1 MVPSTLNVP
10 ESAREMLREREGW
23 GAVTRRNDADNN
35 NAAAASAAAA
45 AVDNFAAYQVF
56 LSVVNNEDS
65 SFLWG
70 GGRLLGTQVI
80 LGQHFVAYF
89 QAPLKMSIRLQ
100 TRIMNWQGKSLQC

>member
-1 MVPSTLNVP
+1 MG
-10 ESAREMLREREGW
+10 REGW

-35 NAAAASAAAA
+35 NAAAASAA
-45 AVDNFAAYQVF
+45 VDNFAAYQVF
-56 LSVVNNEDS
+56 LSVVNNDDS
-65 SFLWG
+65 SFLRG